1 MAAFSS
7 LTDRLSNAFKH
18 LKSKGKLS
26 EADIDG
32 TIREIR
38 RALLDADVAL
48 NVVRSFTGRIRER
61 ALGTE
66 VSQALNPAQQ
76 VVKIVNEEL
85 TDVLGA
91 GVDRPLNFAKNPPTI
106 IMLAGLQGAGK
117 TTLAGKLGYW
127 LKDSG
132 HTPLL
137 VAADLQ
143 RPNAV
148 TQLQVVGERAG
159 VPVYAPEKGVQSAG
173 GEAVA
178 SPGLTTGDPVKVARD
193 SVAFARQKLYDTVII
208 DTAGRLGVDEE
219 LMRQARDIRDAVQ
232 PNEILFVIDAMIG
245 QDAVQTAKA
254 FDEGVDFTGVV
265 LSKLDGD
272 ARGGAALSV
281 ASVTGKPILF
291 ASTGEGLKDFEVF
304 HPDRMASRILD
315 MGDILTLIE
324 QAQKQ
329 FDEEEARKAAVKI
342 SDGSFGLDDFLDQLQ
357 QVRKLGPMKNLL
369 GMIPGMAAH
378 RKELEQFDEKEID
391 RTEAIIRSM
400 TPAERRDP
408 SIIDGSRRARIAYG
422 SGVTVSQVNALLQR
436 FEQAS
441 KMMRR
446 MSNKA
451 GAGMPGFGGPSMGGG
466 KGKSKKGKKK
476 GSKSGNPMKRE
487 AEEKALR
494 DKLAGKNSG
503 GKSSGSA
510 FAKKPQNPALPAG
523 LQDVMGDSGTELPPN
538 FGGGLSGLLH

>member
-7 LTDRLSNAFKH
+7 LTDRLTGAFKN
-18 LKSKGKLS
+18 LRSKGKLTES
-26 EADIDG
+26 DIDG

-38 RALLDADVAL
+38 RALLDADVSL
-48 NVVRSFTGRIRER
+48 DVVKSFTARVRER
-61 ALGTE
+61 ALGEE
-66 VSQALNPAQQ
+66 VNKALNPAQQ
-76 VVKIVNEEL
+76 VVSIVNDEL
-85 TDVLGA
+85 TQILGA

-127 LKDSG
+127 LKDLG

-159 VPVYAPEKGVQSAG
+159 VPVYAPEPGVQSSSSD
-173 GEAVA
+173 VV
-178 SPGLTTGDPVKVARD
+178 SPVQATGDPVTVARG
-193 SVAFARQKLYDTVII
+193 SIAVARQKLYDTVII

-219 LMRQARDIRDAVQ
+219 LMKQARDIRDAVH

-245 QDAVQTAKA
+245 QDAVRTAKA

-291 ASTGEGLKDFEVF
+291 SSTGEGLKDFEVF

-324 QAQKQ
+324 KAQKQ
-329 FDEEEARKAAVKI
+329 FDEEEARQAAEKMAE
-342 SDGSFGLDDFLDQLQ
+342 GSFGLDDFLAQLQ
-357 QVRKLGPMKNLL
+357 QVRQLGSMKKLL
-369 GMIPGMAAH
+369 GMIPGMSQYRQAID
-378 RKELEQFDEKEID
+378 QFDEREVD
-391 RTEAIIRSM
+391 RTEAIIHSM
-400 TPAERRDP
+400 TPQERRHP
-408 SIIDGSRRARIAYG
+408 EIIDGSRRARIAYG
-422 SGVTVSQVNALLQR
+422 SGVTVATVNGLLQR
-436 FEQAS
+436 FEQAA
-441 KMMRR
+441 KMMKR
-446 MSNKA
+446 MTNK
-451 GAGMPGFGGPSMGGG
+451 GGMGLPGMPGGNSPR
-466 KGKSKKGKKK
+466 KARKNKKKGKKS
-476 GSKSGNPMKRE
+476 GVSGNPMKRE
-487 AEEKALR
+487 AEERALR
-494 DKLAGKNSG
+494 QKLG
-503 GKSSGSA
+503 GRSSASA
-510 FAKKPQNPALPAG
+510 FMKKPQNPALPAG
-523 LQDVMGDSGTELPPN
+523 IPNDIDLDKVDLSQLGDQL
-538 FGGGLSGLLH
+538 GGLNIPGLN